1 MPRKQQQHGATT
13 ATSERVVMPGK
24 SFVVGLGVT
33 TVVSLNCFLCVMV
46 ARKAFL
52 LPSFAVQDAEDGDR
66 PEHSG
71 VARSGEGAH
80 HRTAPVF
87 HAAAAHR
94 ASTASDG
101 RGSRTTAAGP
111 TLCSTTAMC
120 ERLEAY
126 LGDTLDRDKDPCD
139 DFYGYVCSR
148 RRGRVEAPLPVQ
160 SQGSSGLLY
169 GIQRALSHYVAS
181 HKQAYQDFPGVFLNK
196 AAYFLPNCTSTY
208 SRNRLGWE
216 PWQDVLKMADLQDW
230 PHRRGLS
237 LGDSRVSD
245 TAAKIDALLGVFP
258 FVQVRVKS
266 EYERCCAVQLD
277 APSTVFKRHAL
288 WHARDPAPNYT
299 DTVFGALTLLGYV
312 PGSEELARDVAVL
325 EMRLENALDLRGGPS
340 FGGNRPRAPGE
351 LPVSRRSWHWRSYL
365 ETLLAGTASDARNGT
380 SKGGGSS
387 RPAVGSVEVWASEYL
402 QDLAEVME
410 NSSRTALFNY
420 VGYRLMVHLSP
431 LLPDDAAFLV
441 PLSHEH
447 AVRGGSDRLQACG
460 RLLERLF
467 PFGTRTFLRMVLSAQ
482 NQTHRPSQM
491 EAFMEETFNDT
502 RRLLA
507 ERVMFAH
514 WFNPVER
521 VIAREKLADAQ
532 FAFMGAVRD
541 LNVPTAY
548 YDPNGPY
555 FDGTRLVRSYVE
567 MQAHT
572 RRIYYRP
579 MTVGR
584 VDWDFDN
591 RYHVSSLR
599 PGYEFVQGRNL
610 LFVPYG
616 VLGLAR
622 GATGE
627 LGAALEPAVAPFLL
641 RGLLEAVDERGAGVD
656 HRRRTRNWWSR
667 TARKSFGAVKDCFF
681 GEYKA
686 AMQTILDKDVDVVR
700 DMSALVAESL
710 LLEPLYARY
719 LRRLAMDAE
728 AAHERRSPVAGHT
741 FEQLFYVLYATAQCE
756 SRPGIDQRR
765 VSFGEAPARA
775 RVNVA
780 LRNHRPFAAA
790 FGCQRG
796 HDMRPKRTCPSW

>member
-1 MPRKQQQHGATT
+1 MQGRRGERKVVIRMPRKQQQQQPGATT
-13 ATSERVVMPGK
+13 ATSERVVMPRK

-52 LPSFAVQDAEDGDR
+52 LPSFAVQDAEDGDG

-71 VARSGEGAH
+71 AARTGEGAH

-101 RGSRTTAAGP
+101 RGSRATAAGP

-160 SQGSSGLLY
+160 SQGSGGLLY

-181 HKQAYQDFPGVFLNK
+181 HEQAYQDFPGVFLNK

-230 PHRRGLS
+230 PHRHGLS
-237 LGDSRVSD
+237 LGYSRVSD

-277 APSTVFKRHAL
+277 VPSTVFKRHAL

-325 EMRLENALDLRGGPS
+325 ETRLENALDLRGGPS

-380 SKGGGSS
+380 SKGGSSS
-387 RPAVGSVEVWASEYL
+387 RPAVASVEVWASEYL

-447 AVRGGSDRLQACG
+447 AVHGGSDRLQVPREQSAPGLRICSGSQPAVRAVRGARPSAGRNGGAGRGARAGGGAVPAAGPARGGGRARRRGRPPAPHPELVEQDGPQELRCRQGVLLRRVQGGHADDTGQGCG
-460 RLLERLF
+460 RCAGHERASGREPPARAAVRALPASPGHGRGGGSRAPQSRGRAHLRAALLRAV
-467 PFGTRTFLRMVLSAQ
+467 R
-482 NQTHRPSQM
+482 
-491 EAFMEETFNDT
+491 D
-502 RRLLA
+502 
-507 ERVMFAH
+507 
-514 WFNPVER
+514 
-521 VIAREKLADAQ
+521 
-532 FAFMGAVRD
+532 GAVRA
-541 LNVPTAY
+541 PTGYRAAA
-548 YDPNGPY
+548 GV
-555 FDGTRLVRSYVE
+555 VR
-567 MQAHT
+567 
-572 RRIYYRP
+572 
-579 MTVGR
+579 
-584 VDWDFDN
+584 
-591 RYHVSSLR
+591 
-599 PGYEFVQGRNL
+599 
-610 LFVPYG
+610 
-616 VLGLAR
+616 
-622 GATGE
+622 
-627 LGAALEPAVAPFLL
+627 
-641 RGLLEAVDERGAGVD
+641 RGAGQGARQRRPAQPPAV
-656 HRRRTRNWWSR
+656 RRRLRLPARSR
-667 TARKSFGAVKDCFF
+667 H
-681 GEYKA
+681 A
-686 AMQTILDKDVDVVR
+686 AEENVSQLVVATWGLD
-700 DMSALVAESL
+700 
-710 LLEPLYARY
+710 
-719 LRRLAMDAE
+719 RRLREPKGCPRGNRVCKLVLSIFLMLFFKGNSHIPGQLRLMETDA
-728 AAHERRSPVAGHT
+728 ANS
-741 FEQLFYVLYATAQCE
+741 
-756 SRPGIDQRR
+756 
-765 VSFGEAPARA
+765 RA
-775 RVNVA
+775 RDVA
-780 LRNHRPFAAA
+780 YNA
-790 FGCQRG
+790 
-796 HDMRPKRTCPSW
+796 SV